1 MRLKDIQGDKALDT
15 LADLLDPIAHI
26 MADDKMVSI
35 FKSGQKLKAVQYA
48 IKEHKTEI
56 TTILALLDGENPKEY
71 KVNLITLPIKLM
83 ELLNDEDLQ
92 GLFQLQ
98 GLTETSSG
106 SATENTEVEKQ

>member
-1 MRLKDIQGDKALDT
+1 MKLKDIQGDKALDT

-26 MADDKMVSI
+26 MADDEMISI
-35 FKSGQKLKAVQYA
+35 FKSGQKLKAVQHA
-48 IKEHKTEI
+48 IKEHKQEV
-56 TTILALLDGENPKEY
+56 TTILALLDGEDPATY
-71 KVNLITLPIKLM
+71 KVSLITLPIKLM

-106 SATENTEVEKQ
+106 SAMENTEVVKR